1 MHAVRQGSACV
12 GLRSKDS
19 VVIAALMRSPSE
31 LASHLQKVFRID
43 DHLGIAIAGLTAD
56 ARVLAK
62 WMRTEC
68 LNHKYVYDSNMQISR
83 LVEEI
88 ANDHQS
94 NTQQT
99 GHRPYG
105 VGLLVAGYDRTGPH
119 LYETSPSGSYFEYK
133 AMAIGARAQS
143 AKTYIT
149 KFYDDGKD
157 GFEGCSREQ
166 LIRHAIRSLKGCVHG
181 DNAELTAKN
190 VSVAIVG
197 KDEKFRM
204 VEGEE
209 LVQHLT
215 AAMAMGARG
224 ESKEAKDD
232 METDE

>member
-1 MHAVRQGSACV
+1 M
-12 GLRSKDS
+12 L
-19 VVIAALMRSPSE
+19 
-31 LASHLQKVFRID
+31 
-43 DHLGIAIAGLTAD
+43 
-56 ARVLAK
+56 
-62 WMRTEC
+62 
-68 LNHKYVYDSNMQISR
+68 
-83 LVEEI
+83 
-88 ANDHQS
+88 
-94 NTQQT
+94 
-99 GHRPYG
+99 
-105 VGLLVAGYDRTGPH
+105 
-119 LYETSPSGSYFEYK
+119 
-133 AMAIGARAQS
+133 AIGARAQS

-166 LIRHAIRSLKGCVHG
+166 LIRHAIRSLKGCGHG

-190 VSVAIVG
+190 VAVAIVG